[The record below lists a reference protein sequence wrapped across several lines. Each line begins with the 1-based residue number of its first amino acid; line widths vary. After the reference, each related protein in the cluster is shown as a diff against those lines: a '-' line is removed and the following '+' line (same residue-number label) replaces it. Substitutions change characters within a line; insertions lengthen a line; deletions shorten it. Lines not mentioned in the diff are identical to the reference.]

1 MKRKTSSLPT
11 RIYTYG
17 IVSMDTD
24 SHSII
29 MEQLFE
35 GNKVRNQ
42 LVALE
47 RERRAKF
54 RTLRSEVAPQLAV
67 LEMEK
72 DGIVSLYDDALVQLK
87 KLKRTERDGSA
98 ELDVL
103 NGVKKKLAIVKE
115 RLKKMRQEVDDEH
128 FKPGKI
134 AFKKEYKKRVEDY
147 KAQDENGNCGP
158 HIQARI
164 KKELR
169 EEFRADCKYSSW
181 LKSDEIQEWFESE
194 FKRIKNESP
203 CYPGTKAAVSDAAMK
218 SFSDSMVDPAFK
230 PFDGGRVERQLL
242 EAVKGKYIAA
252 IPERIMSGELR
263 NICITPVMPKLSNGG
278 EYQAKIRLAN
288 DVYVTVNF
296 IMHRPLPQD
305 SSAKFVRVLAKR
317 VGNHFKFELQFVI
330 EFDLPD
336 RQTTDSLI
344 ALDIGWRVLDDGSFL
359 VATSWDGKETKQLKL
374 PSELASI
381 NARCVELLG
390 YADKHLDNIKV
401 FAGEHKEDIAKV
413 IGDRMDLS
421 HIHKWRS
428 SKKMRKLTNI
438 FVQDVLDER
447 VHELWRSWKKH
458 RGFNKT
464 KGQTWSQWRALRKTP
479 PKDLYDKPDIIFAWA
494 SSLDLS
500 NDECIAVCLEWW
512 RRKDIHLTDYAR
524 NTQHRL
530 FLRRREI
537 FRVFASQIAK
547 KYDTLVIAKL
557 NRSKLA
563 EKPKADKDRRTKH
576 DENTNSVRQFVGPS
590 ILVQACKEAFRGSVV
605 ELSGV
610 KNLHHNCGG
619 KPKTE
624 HKIQNVLCGKCEKM
638 FNHDL
643 NYAKVL
649 YHRGSERSG
658 GAAGTGSA
666 RKSASA

>member
-17 IVSMDTD
+17 IVSMDAD
-24 SHSII
+24 SRNII

-47 RERRAKF
+47 RERRSKF
-54 RTLRSEVAPQLAV
+54 RALRSEIAPQLAA
-67 LEMEK
+67 LEVER
-72 DGIVSLYDDALVQLK
+72 DSVVSLYDDALAQLK
-87 KLKRTERDGSA
+87 KLKRTERDGST

-103 NGVKKKLAIVKE
+103 NGVKKKLATVKE
-115 RLKKMRQEVDDEH
+115 RLKKMRQEVDAEH
-128 FKPGKI
+128 FEPGKI
-134 AFKKEYKKRVEDY
+134 AFKKEYKQRVDDY

-169 EEFRADCKYSSW
+169 EEFRADGKHSSW
-181 LKSDEIQEWFESE
+181 LKSDEIQELFESE

-230 PFDGGRVERQLL
+230 PFDGGRVERQLN
-242 EAVKGKYIAA
+242 EKRNGKDFHAL
-252 IPERIMSGELR
+252 PERIMSGELR
-263 NICITPVMPKLSNGG
+263 YVQVTPVRPHLSNGG
-278 EYQAKIRLAN
+278 DYQARIMLEK
-288 DVYVTVNF
+288 DTYVTVNF

-305 SSAKFVRVLAKR
+305 LSAKFVRILAKR
-317 VGNHFKFELQFVI
+317 IGNHFKFELQFVV
-330 EFDLPD
+330 ELDLPD

-374 PSELASI
+374 PAELVSI
-381 NARCVELLG
+381 NKRCIELLN
-390 YADKHLDNIKV
+390 Y
-401 FAGEHKEDIAKV
+401 AGEHLDGIKAFVGEHKKDIAKV
-413 IGDRMDLS
+413 LGDRMDLAYV
-421 HIHKWRS
+421 HKWRS
-428 SKKMRKLTNI
+428 SKKMRKLVNI
-438 FVQDVLDER
+438 FVKDVLAER
-447 VHELWRSWKKH
+447 THELWRSWKKH
-458 RGFNKT
+458 RGFNK
-464 KGQTWSQWRALRKTP
+464 KKNQTWSQWRASRKKP
-479 PKDLYDKPDIIFAWA
+479 PKDLYDKPDVILAWA
-494 SSLDLS
+494 SGLGLDR
-500 NDECIAVCLEWW
+500 NECISVCLEWW

-524 NTQHRL
+524 NTQHSL

-537 FRVFASQIAK
+537 FRVFASQIAN
-547 KYDTLVIAKL
+547 KYDALVIAKL

-576 DENTNSVRQFVGPS
+576 DENVNSVRQFVGTS
-590 ILVQACKEAFRGSVV
+590 ILVQACKEAFRGTVV

-610 KNLHHNCGG
+610 KNNHYNCGG

-624 HKIQNVLCGKCEKM
+624 QKVQNVLCGKCEKM

-649 YHRGSERSG
+649 YQRGGERLSG
-658 GAAGTGSA
+658 SRSAA
-666 RKSASA
+666 